1 MSLAPAPGAITATVA
16 AREFLGGI
24 VRYRVRAGA
33 HTIVV
38 DVPHRR
44 RHAVL
49 AVGAEIG
56 VVLDPG
62 RVTVLR

>member
-1 MSLAPAPGAITATVA
+1 MRLGAIPATVT

-44 RHAVL
+44 QDAVH

-56 VVLDPG
+56 LVLDPG
-62 RVTVLR
+62 HVTVLR